1 VAARRRNRPAR
12 RLSRRALQTPRAVE
26 HYLTAGGPPRWMERL
41 AQIDRGIAREK
52 GRLAEEYAALRH
64 ELPSRREFARRWR
77 EIAGRQRFDDLNE
90 LIEQHNEWYPVER
103 NLPMD
108 IRTRDYV
115 LIHGRSYRRPRLD
128 AGWVLDEFPA

>member
-1 VAARRRNRPAR
+1 VVEKRRNRPAR

-41 AQIDRGIAREK
+41 AQIDRDVARERR
-52 GRLAEEYAALRH
+52 RLAEDYAALRK
-64 ELPSRREFARRWR
+64 EIPSGRMFARRWR
-77 EIAGRQRFDDLNE
+77 DYARRQRFEDVNE
-90 LIEQHNEWYPVER
+90 LIDQHNEWYPVER

-115 LIHGRSYRRPRLD
+115 LIHGRSYRRSRLD
-128 AGWVLDEFPA
+128 AGWVLEEFPA

>member
-1 VAARRRNRPAR
+1 MAETKKPR

-41 AQIDRGIAREK
+41 AQIDRGVAREK
-52 GRLAEEYAALRH
+52 ARLAEDYAALR
-64 ELPSRREFARRWR
+64 EAGPKPEFAKRWR
-77 EIAGRQRFDDLNE
+77 AFARRQRFDDLNE
-90 LIEQHNEWYPVER
+90 LIDQHNEWYPVER

-108 IRTRDYV
+108 IRTRDFV

-128 AGWVLDEFPA
+128 AGCVLQEFPT